1 MPEGGPAGDGS
12 SRVAVTGFGVTS
24 AFGRGTAP
32 LLDGV
37 MAGRPAFSQSARF
50 DTSGCRA
57 RAAAEL
63 AGVADLTAELPAV
76 IASACEAAGLDAHAR
91 EAARLLRAAG
101 LTELT
106 ECALRTR
113 AYRKQ
118 VPFHL
123 NGRRIVFTLSDLR
136 EIAEGEALRPQSPA
150 RAAMPG
156 ATPQP
161 VPRRRSP
168 MRRIAATGDPWRAR
182 RPDQAGRRS
191 AMDGG
196 RTSET

>member
-1 MPEGGPAGDGS
+1 MSADGVWPGQ
-12 SRVAVTGFGVTS
+12 RGVPPVELAS
-24 AFGRGTAP
+24 GALGAFGLP
-32 LLDGV
+32 HV
-37 MAGRPAFSQSARF
+37 FSP
-50 DTSGCRA
+50 G
-57 RAAAEL
+57 
-63 AGVADLTAELPAV
+63 
-76 IASACEAAGLDAHAR
+76 

-136 EIAEGEALRPQSPA
+136 EIAEGEALRPQSPVT
-150 RAAMPG
+150 AAMPG
-156 ATPQP
+156 PTPQP
-161 VPRRRSP
+161 VPRRRSL
-168 MRRIAATGDPWRAR
+168 MRRTAATSDPWRAR
-182 RPDQAGRRS
+182 RPDRTGRRS

>member
-1 MPEGGPAGDGS
+1 MSADGVWPGQ
-12 SRVAVTGFGVTS
+12 RGVPSVELAYGTLG
-24 AFGRGTAP
+24 AFGLP
-32 LLDGV
+32 HV
-37 MAGRPAFSQSARF
+37 FSP
-50 DTSGCRA
+50 DT
-57 RAAAEL
+57 
-63 AGVADLTAELPAV
+63 
-76 IASACEAAGLDAHAR
+76 
-91 EAARLLRAAG
+91 AARLLRAAG

-136 EIAEGEALRPQSPA
+136 EIAEGEALRPGSPA
-150 RAAMPG
+150 TAAMPG

-161 VPRRRSP
+161 VPRRRP
-168 MRRIAATGDPWRAR
+168 LMRRTAATGDPWRAR
-182 RPDQAGRRS
+182 RPDRTGRRS